1 MHLPMRHSAGAFHG
15 EDGGR
20 GRTLHTKAV
29 PARTHSSPQ
38 SPLFA
43 DVASILPAAR
53 RPSGASH
60 LDNLHASSSPVHS
73 LHTRPPALLC
83 LGTSSLR
90 QSSHAVGRTSHAR
103 YVPLSRPPAP
113 GSHAMIAAPHCAIS
127 ESAMPI
133 DVPLPAASARPPY
146 MLLHDIDRRRV
157 VHPPHHYSGIIPTQ
171 PIRLRLRSG
180 PHDLVTARSGRGE
193 IWAGRARRGTYVS
206 AACCRCRVASY
217 LGSSERRCAQAA
229 GAASLRAPAP
239 ERVRPAWGR
248 RSARRCASA
257 LGVGTMAD
265 VLCELRESLMLHAG
279 PPCAG
284 GRTSC
289 SRRRT

>member
-1 MHLPMRHSAGAFHG
+1 MWHPYCLQRGVLQVRPTLSTCTLAPIAGLFFVSSAFPP
-15 EDGGR
+15 
-20 GRTLHTKAV
+20 HTS
-29 PARTHSSPQ
+29 TSP
-38 SPLFA
+38 SLRPWPCTTSR
-43 DVASILPAAR
+43 V
-53 RPSGASH
+53 RPSW
-60 LDNLHASSSPVHS
+60 D
-73 LHTRPPALLC
+73 T
-83 LGTSSLR
+83 
-90 QSSHAVGRTSHAR
+90 
-103 YVPLSRPPAP
+103 
-113 GSHAMIAAPHCAIS
+113 HCAVS
-127 ESAMPI
+127 ESAMAI
-133 DVPLPAASARPPY
+133 DVPPPAAPARPPY

-171 PIRLRLRSG
+171 PIRLQLRSG
-180 PHDLVTARSGRGE
+180 PHDLATARSGRGE
-193 IWAGRARRGTYVS
+193 IWAGRARRGTYVG
-206 AACCRCRVASY
+206 AACCRCRAASY

-279 PPCAG
+279 APCAG

-289 SRRRT
+289 SRRRTGARVRACADERACRRRRCRVGRGRWLRIRTEVRIRVRVRRASASA